1 MKRLGRWLI
10 SVVAFS
16 ALFAALG
23 DRNDPWLWSYLA
35 VFLVT
40 ALYGIM
46 SIDEDLASERFNPP
60 SASADRLS
68 LRVIRIVGLVHLVV
82 GLLDNRFAWTT
93 MPAALRLGGIVGVVL
108 CFVNMVRAMKAN
120 RFFSAVIRIQDERGH
135 RVVDQ
140 GPYAVIRHPGYAAM
154 MPLMVSSGLALG
166 SWIAAAVGL
175 VYAAMIAR
183 RVVFEDA
190 FLHVN
195 LPGYVEYAGRVRYRL
210 LPGLW

>member
-1 MKRLGRWLI
+1 MKRIGRWLI
-10 SVVAFS
+10 GVTVFS
-16 ALFAALG
+16 GLFAALG
-23 DRNDPWLWSYLA
+23 DRSDPWLWGYLA

-40 ALYGIM
+40 GLYGIM

-68 LRVIRIVGLVHLVV
+68 LRVIRVVGLVHIVA
-82 GLLDNRFAWTT
+82 GLLDNRFKWTV
-93 MPAALRLGGIVGVVL
+93 MPTSVRLVGIVGVVL
-108 CFVNMVRAMKAN
+108 CFVAMVRAMKAN
-120 RFFSAVIRIQDERGH
+120 RFFSAVIRIQNERGH

-140 GPYAVIRHPGYAAM
+140 GPYAAIRHPGYAAM
-154 MPLMVSSGLALG
+154 MPAMVASGLALG
-166 SWIAAAVGL
+166 SWIAAALGL

-195 LPGYVEYAGRVRYRL
+195 LSGYAEYAGRVRYRL